1 MFVHRHVHRAIRV
14 VAVAALCGGFAISQ
28 TTAGLNATQLY
39 DKGMNALVGSEAG
52 TAAIDYFHRA
62 ADLGYAQA
70 QVVLG
75 FLYESGTLTTKD
87 PGQALSWYKKAAAQG
102 DPLGQWLAGRLI
114 YAGLVP
120 GRDLNEAAQ
129 LLQASAEQGNPFGEY
144 LLGRVKLDRQQ
155 YGPAAE
161 WLRKAAE
168 QGLPQAQQR
177 LAGLLRDGQGVS
189 QNKFEAYVWLM
200 LSAQAGNASVANDM
214 QALEADL
221 GSNEVE
227 RAKNKAR
234 DMEGT
239 VTRAVAAHGCT
250 GWPGEFAA
258 IPTPPPPD
266 VQKFCR

>member
-1 MFVHRHVHRAIRV
+1 MFLRRV
-14 VAVAALCGGFAISQ
+14 VSGGVAFLIVAALGGGFAIAQ
-28 TTAGLNATQLY
+28 TAGLNPAQLF
-39 DKGMNALVGSEAG
+39 DKGMNALVGSESG
-52 TAAIDYFHRA
+52 TDAVDYFHRA

-70 QVVLG
+70 QVALG
-75 FLYESGTLTTKD
+75 SLYEAGSFTTKD
-87 PGQALSWYKKAAAQG
+87 PGQALSWYKKAAQQG
-102 DPLGQWLAGRLI
+102 DPLGQWLAGRVI
-114 YAGLVP
+114 YAGLAP

-129 LLQASAEQGNPFGEY
+129 LLQESAEQGNPFGEY

-155 YGPAAE
+155 YAPAVE

-177 LAGLLRDGQGVS
+177 LAGLLRAGEGVA
-189 QNKFEAYVWLM
+189 QNKFDAYVWLV
-200 LSAQAGNASVANDM
+200 LSAQAGNTSVANDM

-234 DMEGT
+234 DMEGS